1 MGMSVTM
8 IDAIPLLKSTH
19 ANCVCPVCL
28 DVFKKPVCF
37 PCGHILCRACA
48 SRCIAAR
55 PRCPLCNQAVPN
67 LRHCSPLP
75 QLSLLCVLT
84 REVGLR
90 ASGRQL
96 RSSVQN
102 AATPLSHSDHDS
114 SMKRRRGAT
123 GYDAVEGAQGE
134 NQAPRPRRSSLSPP
148 PEQHPFL
155 SLREP
160 RASHRV
166 ASAVAATEGS
176 TANHAQHSS
185 LPGLLRAA
193 AGETQRLQSE
203 SPSPP
208 PLMAGVGD
216 DVLSDEAPH
225 RSIIAQATTSLP
237 SAVARRVGD
246 SGALGRD
253 QDRPPTTTPSPAL
266 SPSPAPFSTPLQLMR
281 NHITDHADQL
291 DSTPRLSP
299 PPFIAF
305 AVAEAASVTAAAST
319 AHRSG
324 EASAS
329 VLAAE
334 HALNSKKASAWSLWR
349 RGRGVIHCTLTPPA
363 ARLLAR
369 QAGVA
374 DGAGREKTEAVSKTA
389 SSWSVASADTAA
401 SFWHRFGCCA
411 LCGLDVVQRT
421 AVRQRLQRLLRSPTA
436 HCDPAELAMQTE
448 ESLSLL
454 LGPLW
459 GVCCEVQEHSTNI
472 TQSPAPTYEGEYTTT
487 ELDAVQGS
495 YCCPCR
501 GEVTAHHFTGVA
513 HHNCLAWAGLLDV
526 FTNTSLEDLPAAAAA
541 GVYFIPSTTALLH
554 MTVPLQDPLEV
565 LTARTSGRVAR
576 WQLLAATLCHMH
588 QRDAD
593 EESELWQRFK
603 TSDGSG
609 AEGPLMTV
617 RCALCED
624 GAPLLV
630 PNSPSFPF
638 GAGLRTCE
646 GTERGESSCG
656 QQYHYPCALL
666 AGASACIIFG
676 LEDEHNVLDASANTP
691 VRDRSAGGKRGGLE
705 LPVEVWCG
713 PCHERHE
720 VRRRRV

>member
-8 IDAIPLLKSTH
+8 INAIPLLRSMH
-19 ANCVCPVCL
+19 ANCVCPVCFE
-28 DVFKKPVCF
+28 VFKKPVCF

-48 SRCIAAR
+48 TRCIAAR

-67 LRHCSPLP
+67 MRHCAPLP

-90 ASGRQL
+90 ASGLQL

-102 AATPLSHSDHDS
+102 AATPLSHRNHDS
-114 SMKRRRGAT
+114 SMKRHRGAT
-123 GYDAVEGAQGE
+123 ADDAVEETQGE
-134 NQAPRPRRSSLSPP
+134 HQAPRPRRSSLSPP
-148 PEQHPFL
+148 PEQRPFL

-166 ASAVAATEGS
+166 ANAVAATEGS
-176 TANHAQHSS
+176 TANHAQHTS
-185 LPGLLRAA
+185 LPELLRAA

-203 SPSPP
+203 SPPP
-208 PLMAGVGD
+208 PLLMVGEGD
-216 DVLSDEAPH
+216 DVLLGEAPH
-225 RSIIAQATTSLP
+225 RSIIAQVTTSLP
-237 SAVARRVGD
+237 SAIAHRVGD
-246 SGALGRD
+246 SGALGRGQD
-253 QDRPPTTTPSPAL
+253 QPPTPTPPPAL
-266 SPSPAPFSTPLQLMR
+266 SPSPAPFSTPLQLMC

-291 DSTPRLSP
+291 DSTPLLSP
-299 PPFIAF
+299 LPFTAF
-305 AVAEAASVTAAAST
+305 AVVEAASVTAAASVT
-319 AHRSG
+319 HRSAQ
-324 EASAS
+324 ASS
-329 VLAAE
+329 RVLATE
-334 HALNSKKASAWSLWR
+334 HASNAKKASSWSLWR

-369 QAGVA
+369 QSVVA
-374 DGAGREKTEAVSKTA
+374 DGAGRGKTEAASKTA
-389 SSWSVASADTAA
+389 SSSSAASADTAA
-401 SFWHRFGCCA
+401 SLWHRFGCCA
-411 LCGLDVVQRT
+411 LCGLDVVQRA
-421 AVRQRLQRLLRSPTA
+421 AVRQRLQHLLRSPTA

-472 TQSPAPTYEGEYTTT
+472 AQSQVSTCEGEYTTT

-501 GEVTAHHFTGVA
+501 GEVTAHHVTGVA
-513 HHNCLAWAGLLDV
+513 HHNCLAWAGLLDF

-541 GVYFIPSTTALLH
+541 GVYFVPSMTASLH
-554 MTVPLQDPLEV
+554 MTVPLQDPLGV
-565 LTARTSGRVAR
+565 LAARTSGRVAR

-593 EESELWQRFK
+593 EESELGKRVQ
-603 TSDGSG
+603 TSGESG
-609 AEGPLMTV
+609 AEGPLMTP

-624 GAPLLV
+624 GAPLLAS
-630 PNSPSFPF
+630 NSPSFPF
-638 GAGLRTCE
+638 GAGLRVCE

-676 LEDEHNVLDASANTP
+676 LEDECNVLDASASTP
-691 VRDRSAGGKRGGLE
+691 VRDRSAGGKRRGVE
-705 LPVEVWCG
+705 RPVEVWCG
-713 PCHERHE
+713 VCHERHE
-720 VRRRRV
+720 VCRRRV